1 MRMMFHRR
9 AGAGRFIAVALM
21 GLLAAWLGAAA
32 ADGGVTDQAR
42 PKVLATRIA
51 DPITPVIA
59 DHIAD
64 GLAQA
69 ARGDYA
75 AYVIELDTPGGPV
88 TAMRDIVEDVLASP
102 VPVIVYVSPEG
113 ARAGSAG
120 ALISFAAHV
129 LVMAPGTTIGAA
141 TPVGL
146 EGEEVPKKIVNDA
159 ASQAEAL
166 ATLRGRDA
174 AFAVDTVREGR
185 SAAVDEALRLGVAE
199 ARAASLAEALD
210 AADGLEVTLTER
222 RTVTVE
228 TAGAAVV
235 RHDLRFLRQ
244 VLQKLADPN
253 IAFLLLTL
261 GTLGLIYE
269 LATPGVGVAGATG
282 ATALLLA
289 LFSLSVLPVN
299 VVGVLLLFVAMGLF
313 VAELFVPGTSG
324 FAFGGA
330 VVLVLSGLF
339 LFDDAEG
346 VSVDLAAVLPL
357 AVLMFGAAVVAGRV
371 AYRARHQPSTTTGAD
386 VFPGRLVR
394 VAEGS
399 GEVGRAFVEGA
410 WWSVR
415 SVGPPLATGSSARV
429 VGMDGLVLLVAPS
442 DTSTG
447 EESEAPTS
455 GATAHPTTKDTS

>member
-1 MRMMFHRR
+1 MFHRR
-9 AGAGRFIAVALM
+9 AAAGRLIGVALA
-21 GLLAAWLGAAA
+21 GLLAAWLGAGTAE
-32 ADGGVTDQAR
+32 GGVTERAGSR
-42 PKVLATRIA
+42 VLAARVA

-59 DHIAD
+59 DHIAA
-64 GLAQA
+64 GLARA
-69 ARGDYA
+69 AGGDYT
-75 AYVIELDTPGGPV
+75 AYVIELDTPGGLV
-88 TAMRDIVEDVLASP
+88 TAMRDIVEDILASP
-102 VPVIVYVSPEG
+102 VPVIVYVSPDG

-120 ALISFAAHV
+120 AFISFAAHV

-146 EGEEVPKKIVNDA
+146 EGEEVPQKIVNDA

-174 AFAVDTVREGR
+174 TFAVDTVRKGR
-185 SAAVDEALRLGVAE
+185 SAAVDEALRLGVAD
-199 ARAASLAEALD
+199 ARAATLTEALD
-210 AADGLEVTLTER
+210 VADGRKVTLVGQR
-222 RTVTVE
+222 AATVE
-228 TAGAAVV
+228 TTGAVVV
-235 RHDLRFLRQ
+235 RHDLGFLRR

-299 VVGVLLLFVAMGLF
+299 VVGVLLLLVAAGLF
-313 VAELFVPGTSG
+313 TAELFVPGTAG

-330 VVLVLSGLF
+330 VVLALSGVF

-346 VSVDLAAVLPL
+346 ISVDLAAVLPL
-357 AVLMFGAAVVAGRV
+357 AVVMFGAAVLAGRV
-371 AYRARHQPSTTTGAD
+371 AYRARHQPSTATGTD
-386 VFPGRLVR
+386 VFTGRVVLL
-394 VAEGS
+394 AEAS
-399 GEVGRAFVEGA
+399 GETGRTFAEGA

-415 SVGPPLATGSSARV
+415 SVGPPLAAGATARV
-429 VGMDGLVLLVAPS
+429 VGIDGLVLLVDPSVSGTGHGAAGPAP
-442 DTSTG
+442 G
-447 EESEAPTS
+447 NA
-455 GATAHPTTKDTS
+455 AHPPTKDTS